1 MYGVILMAKSENL
14 LRAPPENRSRNPK
27 RFPDEKRL
35 SKIDVSTPGTG
46 ICTPRRNTKNITIVK
61 RMRSFN
67 SLLAAKFAKA
77 DPISDHLYFSTCCF
91 NFLLCGL
98 GESLRSYIKSLGQFS
113 IAQNTDAIE
122 NIFKNTGMPA
132 IHITVSTTACIQLKS
147 MP

>member
-1 MYGVILMAKSENL
+1 MPKACTTARKIVKYLVTFWIFLYPSCPSFRHSSNVGITEVRSCIIMEELMYGVILMAKSENL

-35 SKIDVSTPGTG
+35 SKIDVSTSGTG

-77 DPISDHLYFSTCCF
+77 DPISDHLYFST
-91 NFLLCGL
+91 
-98 GESLRSYIKSLGQFS
+98 
-113 IAQNTDAIE
+113 
-122 NIFKNTGMPA
+122 
-132 IHITVSTTACIQLKS
+132 
-147 MP
+147 